1 MLLDQW
7 SQMLPLIVKHGKP
20 LFQYFYDQARP
31 QIMKKLQDMGLSND
45 YYEKGENAISKIS
58 ETLGGDEGFNPVD
71 H

>member
-1 MLLDQW
+1 
-7 SQMLPLIVKHGKP
+7 
-20 LFQYFYDQARP
+20 
-31 QIMKKLQDMGLSND
+31 MGLSND